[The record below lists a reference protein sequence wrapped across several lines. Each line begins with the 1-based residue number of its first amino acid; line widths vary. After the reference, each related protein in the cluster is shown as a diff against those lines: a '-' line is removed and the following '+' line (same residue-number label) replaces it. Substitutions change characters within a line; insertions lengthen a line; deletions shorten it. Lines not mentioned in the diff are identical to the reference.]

1 MIFRYGIHGQ
11 LSDIKLYGGLYVN
24 PLAGLTSLRKYE
36 KHFVILWGLHE
47 LLSPRW
53 FPCAIHSFKI
63 SRNCCINGRTIP
75 CYMFF
80 FLITIYIHLRFFFE
94 AKLILKFSPKINC
107 SMWYFLLNYWEPIGL
122 WMKIFLPE
130 NFIIFWMVL
139 FGGNKKTTMVN
150 NMYITIVC
158 SDSTTLW
165 VHCAFVTVAWH
176 VRLVYIR
183 CATYVYF

>member
-1 MIFRYGIHGQ
+1 MNYYRLDGSRAQFIPSRY
-11 LSDIKLYGGLYVN
+11 LETAVLMVVLYLV
-24 PLAGLTSLRKYE
+24 T
-36 KHFVILWGLHE
+36 
-47 LLSPRW
+47 
-53 FPCAIHSFKI
+53 C
-63 SRNCCINGRTIP
+63 
-75 CYMFF
+75 FF